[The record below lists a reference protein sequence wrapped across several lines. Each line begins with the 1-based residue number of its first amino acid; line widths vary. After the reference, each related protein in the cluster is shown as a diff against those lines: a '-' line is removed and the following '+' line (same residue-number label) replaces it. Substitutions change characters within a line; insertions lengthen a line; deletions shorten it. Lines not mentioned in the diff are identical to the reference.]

1 MFSSLHIYCSP
12 TVCFSEAS
20 LNCVTA
26 RRCAARLRPERAFT
40 SAATV
45 MKVDR
50 VHVCERRAA
59 VCKVGI
65 FKDREP
71 FVSSGVQSY
80 FARRPQFGGKKK
92 KNKLLHLCILFCG
105 LGDALLHFL
114 CVKRKV
120 GSRLWYRPV
129 KASAVCRAVVC
140 FSMCETRASE
150 QWFAFPLRCGSE
162 QGNLVLR
169 LPCAEYVGV
178 AW

>member
-59 VCKVGI
+59 VCEVGI
-65 FKDREP
+65 FKDREH
-71 FVSSGVQSY
+71 FVSSGAQSY
-80 FARRPQFGGKKK
+80 FGRWSQFGEKKKKK
-92 KNKLLHLCILFCG
+92 KN
-105 LGDALLHFL
+105 
-114 CVKRKV
+114 V
-120 GSRLWYRPV
+120 
-129 KASAVCRAVVC
+129 SAFVR
-140 FSMCETRASE
+140 T
-150 QWFAFPLRCGSE
+150 
-162 QGNLVLR
+162 VLR
-169 LPCAEYVGV
+169 FRRCLATFFVCEKKSWKSVVVQAC
-178 AW
+178 